1 MVMENVSEF
10 WQETDGSF
18 KLDNSDFMKRL
29 GRIIEI
35 SNGWRR
41 AYIKSKLIELSSV
54 THSASPLSSASISV
68 AQSSLSSQLTLT
80 FFPRWTKSLVTLSL
94 SGYFGVPL
102 TGPIGHERTN
112 GHPHE
117 VLWVPVAST
126 ISPLVIG
133 ISHSGQQSDPISA
146 YWFDSLR
153 SPKYRSRKQS
163 QLQI

>member
-41 AYIKSKLIELSSV
+41 AYAKSKLTELSSV

-68 AQSSLSSQLTLT
+68 AQSSLSSQMT
-80 FFPRWTKSLVTLSL
+80 
-94 SGYFGVPL
+94 
-102 TGPIGHERTN
+102 
-112 GHPHE
+112 
-117 VLWVPVAST
+117 
-126 ISPLVIG
+126 
-133 ISHSGQQSDPISA
+133 
-146 YWFDSLR
+146 
-153 SPKYRSRKQS
+153 
-163 QLQI
+163 